1 MTRKQKKNN
10 FLDRAG
16 YTFNIGEISFH
27 CSRKTALH
35 LGRTCARMKA
45 TETPVMAI
53 LPCRRISRKITRVSL
68 YSHTKKKKIYITIS
82 LYPSNSPRQID
93 FQKG

>member
-10 FLDRAG
+10 FLLDRAG

-68 YSHTKKKKIYITIS
+68 YSHTKKKKYI
-82 LYPSNSPRQID
+82 
-93 FQKG
+93 